1 MKFLL
6 FRILLLYRTKDRGFT
21 LPMVIGFGLMMV
33 LLSSISLLQSSE
45 ENLTSISKTQSSTSL
60 AMAELGIA
68 RYREMLDNNRFLAIN
83 NMDNWV
89 AEAGQVCDEND
100 VAGWADN
107 SDATGWRPIEFD
119 ETDIP
124 IDFNNDGDTIDANA
138 EIGSYR
144 IVDYVYDNDGDET
157 DPGENGVFNQIS
169 DDDNLIDP
177 DGAGPLP
184 ATRPRGILTV
194 QGRDD
199 SNGSISQIQ
208 VTIPL
213 GVNTDDL
220 ESLDPGIWINQGDE
234 AGINFGNLDFISGNL
249 VLNKN
254 ANGCDDVDITAGPNT
269 ITAIR
274 DPRNLPPLATLPA
287 NFNPLNG
294 DISSDANFKANELIL
309 GKLSATSNLDGDNVE
324 RYYYEV
330 TGNLDIAAGESL
342 LSDGTAKV
350 IIVVGGD
357 LNIDSNTITSETKVT
372 NSSNAAA
379 SSYLEIHVAGDVNIG
394 GSGTVDI
401 KALIHA
407 RTGIVNIIGSPIV
420 NLTGSIW
427 ANDWASVGTVNVT
440 SSDYQ
445 FYSITPQRT
454 PKPLTYAATGWEQ
467 QEAD

>member
-6 FRILLLYRTKDRGFT
+6 FRILFLSRTKDRGFT
-21 LPMVIGFGLMMV
+21 LPMVIGFGLIMV

-68 RYREMLDNNRFLAIN
+68 RYRELLDNNRFLAVN
-83 NMDNWV
+83 NLDNWV

-100 VAGWADN
+100 IAGWADN

-124 IDFNNDGDTIDANA
+124 IDFNNDGDTTDANA

-144 IVDYVYDNDGDET
+144 IIDYIYQNDANPGVNGDF
-157 DPGENGVFNQIS
+157 GQIS
-169 DDDNLIDP
+169 DDLNT
-177 DGAGPLP
+177 GN
-184 ATRPRGILTV
+184 PRGILTV
-194 QGRDD
+194 QGRDSSD
-199 SNGSISQIQ
+199 NSVSQIQ

-213 GVNTDDL
+213 GVNTNDL
-220 ESLDPGIWINQGDE
+220 ESLDPGIWIHQGNE
-234 AGINFGNLDFISGNL
+234 GGINFGTLDFSSGNGNL

-254 ANGCDDVDITAGPNT
+254 ANGCDDVNITAGPNA

-274 DPRNLPPLATLPA
+274 DPRDLPPLAELPPDPA
-287 NFNPLNG
+287 DYNNLSG
-294 DISSDANFKANELIL
+294 DISTDGDFVANELIL
-309 GKLSATSNLDGDNVE
+309 GKLSATSNLDGDGVE
-324 RYYYEV
+324 RYYYKV
-330 TGNLDIAAGESL
+330 TGDLDIAAGESL

-350 IIVVGGD
+350 IIIVDGD
-357 LNIDSNTITSETKVT
+357 LNIDSDTTSETKVT
-372 NSSNAAA
+372 NSSDAAT
-379 SSYLEIHVAGDVNIG
+379 SSYLEIHVKGDVNIS
-394 GSGTVDI
+394 GSGQVNI

-407 RTGIVNIIGSPIV
+407 NGDNDGTVNITGSPTV

-427 ANDWASVGTVNVT
+427 AKDWDSVGIVNVT

-445 FYSITPQRT
+445 FYSITPGRT
-454 PKPLTYAATGWEQ
+454 PKPLTYAATEWEQ
-467 QEAD
+467 QEAE